1 MKIKQKFLYKNSSS
15 NKIKLVLEPWAE
27 EFEVKP
33 DSEVE
38 IIIEGDLTKGYLM
51 IESDNNSLIIYGW
64 QGSLIQLYKDGE
76 LIY

>member
-51 IESDNNSLIIYGW
+51 LKSDNNSLIIYGW

>member
-1 MKIKQKFLYKNSSS
+1 MKIKQKILYKNSSS

-27 EFEVKP
+27 EFEVKL

-38 IIIEGDLTKGYLM
+38 IIIEGDPTKGYLM

-64 QGSLIQLYKDGE
+64 QGSLIQLYQDGE